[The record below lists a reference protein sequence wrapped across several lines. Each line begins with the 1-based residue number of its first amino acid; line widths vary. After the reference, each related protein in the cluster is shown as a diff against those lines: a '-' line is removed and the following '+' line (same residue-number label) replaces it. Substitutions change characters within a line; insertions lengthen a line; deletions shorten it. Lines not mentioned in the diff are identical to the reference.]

1 MKTIAS
7 KDTDTATNGLT
18 PTARVA
24 RRSARHRWWVLAAT
38 VLTLVLAIVAS
49 GVYEPQIQDDD
60 TPVGESGA
68 GVDILDTKFPHG
80 SDASEALLF
89 SHPELGV
96 DDPSYRTR
104 VEALVQELRALPQ
117 VKAIITFYET
127 GDQSL
132 VSENGRVQRAT
143 IEIDRSARV
152 SGHRA
157 DAILDAVSEAR
168 DVARDDGY
176 TIAIA
181 GNVTTEREVNKMV
194 EEDFGRIML
203 ISLGLGLIIM
213 LLAFRAVVAA
223 LIPLTMAVFA
233 IFIANGLAAVV
244 SQSYALNE
252 SYTEMILLLGL
263 AVGIDY
269 SLFIVSRYR
278 RERDAGKAK
287 LDAITVAS
295 NTTGRAVFYA
305 GLTVVVSLA
314 GLMLTNHPIF
324 MSLALGAILVVL
336 VTIVGSLTF
345 LPALLSVLGDK
356 VNRLRIPFLGRVGG
370 EGVWDA
376 ITNKVMARPANF
388 AGITA
393 AALIAL
399 SIPTLFLNLGFPTGS
414 KAFNGAV
421 SGKQAIRLLEDHF
434 TSGST
439 DPAFVVVSGSDVTTQ
454 DVQAGV
460 AQLVEQIEAD
470 PNTFFGPF
478 ETVVSPDGDAL
489 YVVVPLSGDITEAEI
504 GVNTLR
510 DEIVPTAFAGSAAD
524 VYVTG
529 FAAANKDFRD
539 YMYGKAPYVF
549 GFVLG
554 LAFLLLLVMFRS
566 IVIPVKS
573 ILLNLLSVGA
583 AYGVLVM
590 VFQWGWGVSLLGSE
604 SSGVVL
610 SWLPLF
616 LFAILFGLSMDYHML
631 MLSRIKEAYDQGHD
645 NDRSVATGLRL
656 TAGQITSAAAIMV
669 GIFSAFALG
678 REVGLQ
684 QFGIGLGVS
693 VLIDATV
700 IRSILLPATMKLLG
714 DRNWYLPNWLEWLPR
729 VGVGEDTEEETQP
742 DRRRTTGM
750 PNTPPLAPALIRV
763 DD

>member
-1 MKTIAS
+1 MKTIAAE
-7 KDTDTATNGLT
+7 DTDTATNGLT

-24 RRSARHRWWVLAAT
+24 RWSARHRWWVLAAT

-89 SHPELGV
+89 SHPELGAE
-96 DDPSYRTR
+96 DPSYRSR

-117 VKAIITFYET
+117 VKAINMFYET

-157 DAILDAVSEAR
+157 DAILEAVAEAR
-168 DVARDDGY
+168 DLARDDGY

-181 GNVTTEREVNKMV
+181 GNVTTDREVSKMV
-194 EEDFGRIML
+194 EEDFGRIMI

-223 LIPLTMAVFA
+223 LIPLTLAVFA
-233 IFIANGLAAVV
+233 IIIASGLAAVV

-278 RERDAGKAK
+278 RERGAGKAK

-324 MSLALGAILVVL
+324 ISLALGAILVVL

-370 EGVWDA
+370 EGVWA
-376 ITNKVMARPANF
+376 HCRVRLSSVNPNLPKGQERKV
-388 AGITA
+388 
-393 AALIAL
+393 
-399 SIPTLFLNLGFPTGS
+399 
-414 KAFNGAV
+414 
-421 SGKQAIRLLEDHF
+421 
-434 TSGST
+434 
-439 DPAFVVVSGSDVTTQ
+439 
-454 DVQAGV
+454 
-460 AQLVEQIEAD
+460 
-470 PNTFFGPF
+470 
-478 ETVVSPDGDAL
+478 
-489 YVVVPLSGDITEAEI
+489 
-504 GVNTLR
+504 
-510 DEIVPTAFAGSAAD
+510 
-524 VYVTG
+524 
-529 FAAANKDFRD
+529 
-539 YMYGKAPYVF
+539 
-549 GFVLG
+549 
-554 LAFLLLLVMFRS
+554 LA
-566 IVIPVKS
+566 
-573 ILLNLLSVGA
+573 
-583 AYGVLVM
+583 
-590 VFQWGWGVSLLGSE
+590 
-604 SSGVVL
+604 
-610 SWLPLF
+610 
-616 LFAILFGLSMDYHML
+616 
-631 MLSRIKEAYDQGHD
+631 
-645 NDRSVATGLRL
+645 
-656 TAGQITSAAAIMV
+656 
-669 GIFSAFALG
+669 
-678 REVGLQ
+678 
-684 QFGIGLGVS
+684 
-693 VLIDATV
+693 
-700 IRSILLPATMKLLG
+700 
-714 DRNWYLPNWLEWLPR
+714 
-729 VGVGEDTEEETQP
+729 
-742 DRRRTTGM
+742 
-750 PNTPPLAPALIRV
+750 
-763 DD
+763 